1 MKNLDWLDSY
11 EIRARIAPTIVV
23 FSPLA
28 ILVILVW
35 PEIFTSFNL
44 IIGEIALLLFLIYGL
59 SYVVQYHGKGI
70 ESSLWTQWDGAPSTR
85 FLRWRDLTFNDEF
98 KERIH
103 DVLKIRFQCSLLSKI
118 EEGKLPVDADN
129 QISAAFL
136 HVKAFLSR
144 VDPEG
149 LSKKHNAEYGFDRN
163 LLGSRIIW
171 LLFSIISTVVFL
183 ILSLK
188 TGQNLFFMGMIL
200 CSIEILCSFI
210 AGWYYL
216 PSLVKVAADR
226 YAVSTWTAFSV
237 IPEKPLQ

>member
-1 MKNLDWLDSY
+1 LDWLDSY
-11 EIRARIAPTIVV
+11 EIRARIAPTIVI

-28 ILVILVW
+28 ILVILIW

-44 IIGEIALLLFLIYGL
+44 IIGEIALLIFLIYAL
-59 SYVVQYHGKGI
+59 SYIVQFYGKRI
-70 ESSLWTQWDGAPSTR
+70 ESSLWTQWNGAPSTR
-85 FLRWRDLTFNDEF
+85 FLRWRDLTFNDAF

-103 DVLKIRFQCSLLSKI
+103 EVLKIRFQCLLLSKI
-118 EEGKLPVDADN
+118 EEGKSPVDADK

-136 HVKAFLSR
+136 QVKAFLYQ

-149 LSKKHNAEYGFDRN
+149 LWKKHNAEYGFDRN

-171 LLFSIISTVVFL
+171 LSFSTISTVVFL
-183 ILSLK
+183 ILSLN

-200 CSIEILCSFI
+200 CSVEIFCSFI

-226 YAVSTWTAFSV
+226 YAVSMWTALSV
-237 IPEKPLQ
+237 VPEKPLQ